1 MGHGRTSLAEL
12 ASNPKSRLWK
22 TTDVK
27 GNAHFI
33 SKRDESIPTQMPMHT
48 PTKTKIYVSR
58 YKDGNVKEI
67 SIMNPRTGK
76 KVMEIH
82 TAPHENLKEHA
93 HHWVPGKAPKDPF
106 PLTKAQRKLLE
117 KIRDDAKTAKR

>member
-1 MGHGRTSLAEL
+1 MGHGKTSLAEL
-12 ASNPKSRLWK
+12 ASNPASRKWK

-33 SKRDESIPTQMPMHT
+33 SKRNEESSASMPMHT

-58 YKDGNVKEI
+58 HKDGNVKEI
-67 SIMNPRTGK
+67 SIMNPKTGK
-76 KVMEIH
+76 KIMEIH
-82 TAPHENLKEHA
+82 TAPHEGLKEHV
-93 HHWVPGKAPKDPF
+93 HHWVPGKYPQNAQA
-106 PLTKAQRKLLE
+106 LTAGQRKFLE